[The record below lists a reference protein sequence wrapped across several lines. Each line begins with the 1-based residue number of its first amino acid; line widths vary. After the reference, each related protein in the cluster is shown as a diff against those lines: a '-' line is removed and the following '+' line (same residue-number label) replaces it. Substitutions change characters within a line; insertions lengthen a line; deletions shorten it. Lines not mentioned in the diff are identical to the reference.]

1 MGTSKAQRLILLPH
15 PQCFYPCPQ
24 RRGHGPQSPPMAS
37 SSTWFPCP
45 SKATLTSSQVPGD
58 EAEEETDEVTQ
69 VLLTAMLT
77 LLQSRGAALATPRHG
92 AARVL
97 FLLAS
102 PNPRLSSLLLGG
114 APPPTSGLS
123 LFQSFNASVGL
134 RPSLGLSC
142 CLLLSGKRPRLPAF
156 QPSPRICCVSPS
168 LSLRGT

>member
-15 PQCFYPCPQ
+15 PQSFYPCPQ
-24 RRGHGPQSPPMAS
+24 RRDHGPQSPPMAS

-114 APPPTSGLS
+114 APPPLLACLS
-123 LFQSFNASVGL
+123 F
-134 RPSLGLSC
+134 
-142 CLLLSGKRPRLPAF
+142 
-156 QPSPRICCVSPS
+156 S
-168 LSLRGT
+168 LSMPLLVFAHLLASLAVSCSQESALD